1 MKKELW
7 KTCAVTWLILSSG
20 APYYMKYN
28 MLLCMI
34 IMSVIAVWGMIKYR
48 CFTISKRIFKSV
60 LVYSFFVF
68 ISIFLSGTDGLIL
81 NEVLIIFGRL
91 FFLMALCSC
100 IQKEEFYAEYI
111 NIMYLISIISIV
123 CFSIMKMWPDTHLP
137 FEMNVSEINWH
148 GTFYYTLGFFN
159 NTTYRN
165 AGVFGEG
172 GVFQIFTN
180 IALFLS
186 IHCEE
191 RGKKRTRHIV
201 VFLIATFTTLS
212 TMGFLSMFFVIV
224 SVLYKNRA
232 KMKYYCLTFL
242 VIVAIVII
250 DFNTG
255 TLSDKLLNQGG
266 SFGSRYD
273 DFIVSWLVTMEKP
286 IMGYGIA
293 NTDYLDSFML
303 NETTNLRMTNPVFVH
318 LQRSNGLG
326 LLMMRCGLLYTMYFI
341 WRLYAFSKN
350 NIVKNRFHAAIFAMV
365 LLMGVFNEPIG
376 QTTIYML
383 FFFDFSNNYYEKSGL
398 FFVKKYR
405 PRVCLYGYIEK

>member
-1 MKKELW
+1 MKKNRDLW
-7 KTCAVTWLILSSG
+7 KTCAITWLILSSG
-20 APYYMKYN
+20 APFYMKYN

-34 IMSVIAVWGMIKYR
+34 VMVAIAFWGMHKYR
-48 CFTISKRIFKSV
+48 CYNVPKRIFGSIV
-60 LVYSFFVF
+60 AYSLFVF
-68 ISIFLSGTDGLIL
+68 TSIVLTGTDGLIL
-81 NEVLIIFGRL
+81 NEVLIILGRL
-91 FFLMALCSC
+91 FFLMVLCSS
-100 IQKEEFYAEYI
+100 IQKEEFHAEYI
-111 NIMYLISIISIV
+111 SIMYFISIISIV
-123 CFSIMKMWPDTHLP
+123 CFFIMKVRPDTHLP

-191 RGKKRTRHIV
+191 GGKERTRHIV
-201 VFLIATFTTLS
+201 VFLIATLTTLS
-212 TMGFLSMFFVIV
+212 TMGFLSLLLVIA
-224 SVLYKNRA
+224 SILYKNRA
-232 KMKYYCLTFL
+232 KVGYYCLLFL
-242 VIVAIVII
+242 VAVIIIII

-255 TLSDKLLNQGG
+255 ILSDKLLNQGG

-293 NTDYLDSFML
+293 NSDYLDSFML
-303 NETTNLRMTNPVFVH
+303 NETTNLRMTNPDFVH

-326 LLMMRCGLLYTMYFI
+326 ILMMRCGLLYTAYFI

-350 NIVKNRFHAAIFAMV
+350 NVVNNRIYAAIFTVV
-365 LLMGVFNEPIG
+365 LLLGVFNEPIG

-383 FFFDFSNNYYEKSGL
+383 VFFDFYNSNYKKS
-398 FFVKKYR
+398 
-405 PRVCLYGYIEK
+405 